1 MINNPNAQTA
11 IDDCNAELSRI
22 TGIINGVG
30 STSPLS
36 GYLTKYS
43 LIRICGT
50 LEVCYKTII
59 ADYYENLAPQLGR
72 YIGYHLRDASM
83 NPTYDNIC
91 HAIKRFDDVR
101 QQNFK
106 SAVDALPEEEPLFRR
121 ENGRYRVCGLYFT
134 WLCSIGEPDVPVLQ
148 SRDIHVRGAAACDFR
163 HSGTFLLRHP
173 YGLLLFARQIL
184 PQSVRKEQIAHHIG
198 PDHRTRSI

>member
-1 MINNPNAQTA
+1 MINNIIAKTA
-11 IDDCNAELSRI
+11 IDDCNAELVRI

-59 ADYYENLAPQLGR
+59 ADYYENMAPQLGQF
-72 YIGYHLRDASM
+72 IGHHLRDASM

-91 HAIKRFDDVR
+91 KALGRFDSNKKTAFTNSV
-101 QQNFK
+101 QNLANTQALIASFSTLNNARNK
-106 SAVDALPEEEPLFRR
+106 VAHGDNSTLSFNDMKGRFQEAVQIIEVLD
-121 ENGRYRVCGLYFT
+121 
-134 WLCSIGEPDVPVLQ
+134 SI
-148 SRDIHVRGAAACDFR
+148 I
-163 HSGTFLLRHP
+163 
-173 YGLLLFARQIL
+173 I
-184 PQSVRKEQIAHHIG
+184 
-198 PDHRTRSI
+198 

>member
-30 STSPLS
+30 SINPLS

-72 YIGYHLRDASM
+72 YIGYH
-83 NPTYDNIC
+83 
-91 HAIKRFDDVR
+91 
-101 QQNFK
+101 
-106 SAVDALPEEEPLFRR
+106 
-121 ENGRYRVCGLYFT
+121 
-134 WLCSIGEPDVPVLQ
+134 
-148 SRDIHVRGAAACDFR
+148 
-163 HSGTFLLRHP
+163 
-173 YGLLLFARQIL
+173 
-184 PQSVRKEQIAHHIG
+184 
-198 PDHRTRSI
+198 

>member
-1 MINNPNAQTA
+1 MINNPNAQIV

-22 TGIINGVG
+22 TGIINGIG

-83 NPTYDNIC
+83 NPTYENIC
-91 HAIKRFDDVR
+91 QAIKRFDDVR

-106 SAVDALPEEEPLFRR
+106 SAVKVLTNANNLIKAFSLLNIERNKVAHGDNSTLSF
-121 ENGRYRVCGLYFT
+121 NDMKSRY
-134 WLCSIGEPDVPVLQ
+134 SEAIKIIEVL
-148 SRDIHVRGAAACDFR
+148 D
-163 HSGTFLLRHP
+163 
-173 YGLLLFARQIL
+173 
-184 PQSVRKEQIAHHIG
+184 SVMV
-198 PDHRTRSI
+198 

>member
-11 IDDCNAELSRI
+11 LDDCNAELSRI

-91 HAIKRFDDVR
+91 QAIKRFDDVR

-106 SAVDALPEEEPLFRR
+106 SAVGALTNTESLKESFSVLNR
-121 ENGRYRVCGLYFT
+121 ERNNVAHGINSTLSFNDMKSRFSEAIKV
-134 WLCSIGEPDVPVLQ
+134 IEVL
-148 SRDIHVRGAAACDFR
+148 D
-163 HSGTFLLRHP
+163 
-173 YGLLLFARQIL
+173 
-184 PQSVRKEQIAHHIG
+184 SVMV
-198 PDHRTRSI
+198 

>member
-30 STSPLS
+30 STNPLS

-59 ADYYENLAPQLGR
+59 ADYYENIAPQLGQF
-72 YIGYHLRDASM
+72 ISYHLRDASL
-83 NPTYDNIC
+83 NPIYENIC
-91 HAIKRFDDVR
+91 KALSRFDDSK
-101 QQNFK
+101 NELFK
-106 SAVDALPEEEPLFRR
+106 KEVANLANKDSLIDAFKVLNR
-121 ENGRYRVCGLYFT
+121 ERNNVAHGTNSTLSFNDMKSRF
-134 WLCSIGEPDVPVLQ
+134 SEAIKIIEVL
-148 SRDIHVRGAAACDFR
+148 D
-163 HSGTFLLRHP
+163 
-173 YGLLLFARQIL
+173 
-184 PQSVRKEQIAHHIG
+184 SVMV
-198 PDHRTRSI
+198 

>member
-59 ADYYENLAPQLGR
+59 ADYYENIAPQLGR
-72 YIGYHLRDASM
+72 FISCHLRDASL
-83 NPTYDNIC
+83 NPIYENIC
-91 HAIKRFDDVR
+91 KALSRFDDSK
-101 QQNFK
+101 NELFK
-106 SAVDALPEEEPLFRR
+106 KEVANLANKDSLIDAFKVLNR
-121 ENGRYRVCGLYFT
+121 ERNNVAHGTNSTLSFNDMKSRF
-134 WLCSIGEPDVPVLQ
+134 SEAIKIIEVL
-148 SRDIHVRGAAACDFR
+148 D
-163 HSGTFLLRHP
+163 
-173 YGLLLFARQIL
+173 
-184 PQSVRKEQIAHHIG
+184 SVMV
-198 PDHRTRSI
+198 

>member
-22 TGIINGVG
+22 TDIIKGVG

-72 YIGYHLRDASM
+72 YIGYHLRNASM
-83 NPTYDNIC
+83 NPTYGNIC
-91 HAIKRFDDVR
+91 QALGRFDDNR
-101 QQNFK
+101 QRNFK
-106 SAVDALPEEEPLFRR
+106 TAVDELPNKESLKDAFSVLNRERNNVAHGINSTLSFNDMKSRFSEAIKVIEAL
-121 ENGRYRVCGLYFT
+121 
-134 WLCSIGEPDVPVLQ
+134 D
-148 SRDIHVRGAAACDFR
+148 
-163 HSGTFLLRHP
+163 
-173 YGLLLFARQIL
+173 
-184 PQSVRKEQIAHHIG
+184 SVMV
-198 PDHRTRSI
+198 